1 MTMSELDREREWMN
15 DYVKDRRRRRIP
27 PAGVPMEG
35 EETSCTYPDAWPL
48 PADEWFEDAA

>member
-1 MTMSELDREREWMN
+1 VNAVDREREWIN
-15 DYVKDRRRRRIP
+15 AYVKDRRRRRIP